1 MKRKIIKCGASIVCI
16 SIGAKLSSILLPLG
30 GVKTRKTPFM
40 WLFMSGKKNNLRLF
54 HVCGNNCKT
63 IMKQMEQSTNT
74 NKLDLGP
81 LPDIWSQIF
90 LLDYKAGD

>member
-1 MKRKIIKCGASIVCI
+1 
-16 SIGAKLSSILLPLG
+16 
-30 GVKTRKTPFM
+30 
-40 WLFMSGKKNNLRLF
+40 
-54 HVCGNNCKT
+54 
-63 IMKQMEQSTNT
+63 MKQMEQSTYT